1 MVCRRFLVREASTK
15 DYADVEKLVKTLD
28 LSENLL
34 RDLKQFNK
42 AKRDDVSEREEL
54 QSLQS

>member
-1 MVCRRFLVREASTK
+1 MREASTK